1 MNATPSFKIS
11 SADATDG
18 VASELDVLLDRLK
31 RLEDGFE
38 TVLDAGGDTP
48 RGVTLQM
55 FQEMDF
61 IVQSIES
68 LSTYLRD
75 VASASRDN
83 GETCLHEAVSKIPLR
98 DMAARLK
105 GHEAAAPITGEAEL
119 F

>member
-11 SADATDG
+11 FADATDG

-38 TVLDAGGDTP
+38 TVLETTGDTP

-75 VASASRDN
+75 VAKSSRDD
-83 GETCLHEAVSKIPLR
+83 GETCLHDAVSKIPLR
-98 DMAARLK
+98 DMADRLK
-105 GHEAAAPITGEAEL
+105 GLENSAPQSGEAEL